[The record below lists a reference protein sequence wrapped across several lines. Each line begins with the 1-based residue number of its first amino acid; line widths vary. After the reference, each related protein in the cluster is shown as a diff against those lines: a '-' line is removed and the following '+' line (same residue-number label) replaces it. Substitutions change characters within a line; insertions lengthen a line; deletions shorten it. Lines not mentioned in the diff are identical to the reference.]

1 MPLDF
6 TPGNRLTLLNSGRE
20 YFPALLAAFA
30 AAEQEIYLES
40 YIFANDSVG
49 SHVAQALMQAAARG
63 VRVRVLVDGFG
74 AQNFAAD
81 FLPRLLDAGV
91 HAMVY
96 RPEVGRFRIRR
107 HRLRR
112 LHRKLALVDGRIA
125 FVGGINVVDDDNAPE
140 NQRPRYDYAVRVE
153 GPVVPSIHAAL
164 RRMWEIVVWANFK
177 RRFRSGEAPPMHAP
191 AVGTQRALF
200 LKRDNFRHRSDIAD
214 AYLEAIAAARE
225 EVLIANAYF
234 LPGFRFRHALRAAAR
249 RGVRVTILLQ
259 GVSDHPLLHYATQA
273 LYGALIADGMRVFEY
288 RKSFLHAKVAV
299 IDGAWATVGSSNI
312 DPFSLLLAKEGNL
325 FVQGKEFAGQLRAS
339 LEAAMTDGAREIEAA
354 HLATLPLFSRLLRWV
369 SYGMIRLA
377 VGLAGFGPKHWRAD
391 EAKPGLIPQE
401 PK

>member
-30 AAEQEIYLES
+30 AAEHEIYLES
-40 YIFANDSVG
+40 YIFANDHVG

-74 AQNFAAD
+74 AQNFATD

-96 RPEVGRFRIRR
+96 RPEIGRFRIRR

-125 FVGGINVVDDDNAPE
+125 FVGGINVVADDNAPE
-140 NQRPRYDYAVRVE
+140 SLRPRYDYAVQVE

-177 RRFRSGEAPPMHAP
+177 RRFRSGESRSLHVPP
-191 AVGTQRALF
+191 VGTQRAAF
-200 LKRDNFRHRSDIAD
+200 LKRDNFRHRNDIAD

-225 EVLIANAYF
+225 EVFIANAYF
-234 LPGFRFRHALRAAAR
+234 LPGFRFRHALRNAAR

-299 IDGAWATVGSSNI
+299 VDGEWATVGSSNI

-339 LEAAMTDGAREIEAA
+339 LAEAMADGAREIEAA
-354 HLATLPLFSRLLRWV
+354 HLATLPLGSRLLRWV
-369 SYGMIRLA
+369 SYGMVRLA

-391 EAKPGLIPQE
+391 EAKPGLMPQE
-401 PK
+401 PE